1 MTRKTASRQ
10 LAALPADGRPRS
22 ARKIEES
29 IRGIRPSDEP
39 AVVLSSLARSSN
51 PSFSDA
57 CAVELSEGTQPHFR
71 VRFPM
76 PDDDAPA
83 ACPDA
88 CAPPATGKTIIT
100 PFQAGSGHGYAS
112 FAGVIV
118 HSWAEREP
126 TEDDAI
132 IARLLVDLA
141 LAIVQRERFA
151 QTAARA
157 DDRAANLAFE
167 LITGRL
173 ERRAGRRRPD
183 KTISPGKRA

>member
-1 MTRKTASRQ
+1 MTRTTTSRQ
-10 LAALPADGRPRS
+10 LAALPAGGRPRS
-22 ARKIEES
+22 AREIEKAM
-29 IRGIRPSDEP
+29 RGIRPSDEP

-76 PDDDAPA
+76 PGEDAPVCA
-83 ACPDA
+83 DA
-88 CAPPATGKTIIT
+88 SAPLLMRNTIIT
-100 PFQAGSGHGYAS
+100 TFQAGSGHGYAS
-112 FAGVIV
+112 FAGVVV

-151 QTAARA
+151 QKAARA
-157 DDRAANLAFE
+157 DDRAAKLALE
-167 LITGRL
+167 LITGRV
-173 ERRAGRRRPD
+173 EGRVGQHRPD
-183 KTISPGKRA
+183 KAISLHKRA

>member
-1 MTRKTASRQ
+1 MTRKTGSRQ
-10 LAALPADGRPRS
+10 LVALPAGGPPRS
-22 ARKIEES
+22 ARKIEEA
-29 IRGIRPSDEP
+29 IHGIRPSDEP
-39 AVVLSSLARSSN
+39 AVVLSSLARSSI

-76 PDDDAPA
+76 PDDA
-83 ACPDA
+83 ACPDGS
-88 CAPPATGKTIIT
+88 APPVTGKAIIT
-100 PFQAGSGHGYAS
+100 PFQVGSGHGYAS
-112 FAGVIV
+112 FAGVIL

-132 IARLLVDLA
+132 IALLLVDLA

-157 DDRAANLAFE
+157 DARAANLALE

-183 KTISPGKRA
+183 KTISLHKQA